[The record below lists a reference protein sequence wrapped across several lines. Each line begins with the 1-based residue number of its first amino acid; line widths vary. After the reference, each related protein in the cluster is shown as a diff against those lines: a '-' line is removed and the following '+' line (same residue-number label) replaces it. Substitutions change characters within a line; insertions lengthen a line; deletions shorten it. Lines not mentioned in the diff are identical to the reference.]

1 MQDNGFVIAL
11 GMFDGVHR
19 GHQALLQRTAALAR
33 KLGGRPMAFCFLN
46 HPAEIFGREVRYL
59 STAEQRRDWMLAL
72 GMERVEM
79 IPFTRDFAGLS
90 PEAFLAYL
98 QERFPV
104 KGLVA
109 GFNYTFGR
117 AGAGTGDTLRQLG
130 QAVGIAVDILE
141 PVLLDGSPVSSSR
154 IREALLAGRLEEAE
168 QMLTRPYTLRGAVVA
183 NRHIGRTIGF
193 PTANMEYGRYL
204 LPPDGVYAAR
214 ARAGEENYAAVT
226 NIGCNP
232 TVEGKKRTVETHL
245 LGERVELYGRVLE
258 VELLSRIRE
267 ERTFSSLEAL
277 KEQIARDAAQAAA
290 KQKSF

>member
-193 PTANMEYGRYL
+193 PTANMEYGR
-204 LPPDGVYAAR
+204 
-214 ARAGEENYAAVT
+214 
-226 NIGCNP
+226 
-232 TVEGKKRTVETHL
+232 
-245 LGERVELYGRVLE
+245 
-258 VELLSRIRE
+258 
-267 ERTFSSLEAL
+267 
-277 KEQIARDAAQAAA
+277 
-290 KQKSF
+290 

>member
-1 MQDNGFVIAL
+1 M
-11 GMFDGVHR
+11 
-19 GHQALLQRTAALAR
+19 
-33 KLGGRPMAFCFLN
+33 
-46 HPAEIFGREVRYL
+46 
-59 STAEQRRDWMLAL
+59 
-72 GMERVEM
+72 
-79 IPFTRDFAGLS
+79 
-90 PEAFLAYL
+90 
-98 QERFPV
+98 
-104 KGLVA
+104 
-109 GFNYTFGR
+109 
-117 AGAGTGDTLRQLG
+117 
-130 QAVGIAVDILE
+130 DILE

-214 ARAGEENYAAVT
+214 ARAGEESYAAVT

-245 LGERVELYGRVLE
+245 LGERVDLYGRVLE